1 MTVHAGHS
9 IWIGMSLKAMKQLT
23 KKVHVVL
30 ECLDQTIQS
39 VWKYMR
45 GRKITPAFAAATNVI
60 YAVQVCC
67 EKTRSK

>member
-1 MTVHAGHS
+1 
-9 IWIGMSLKAMKQLT
+9 MKQLK